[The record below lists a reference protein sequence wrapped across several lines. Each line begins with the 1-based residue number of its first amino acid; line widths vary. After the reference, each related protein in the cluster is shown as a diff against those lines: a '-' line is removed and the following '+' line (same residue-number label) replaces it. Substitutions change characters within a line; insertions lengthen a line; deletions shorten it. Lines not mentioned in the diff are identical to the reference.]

1 MDGWNNAVGWECTVV
16 MDVERRR
23 PMLLRL
29 MFFIVAV
36 DVVNCY
42 VITCYTSCASIV
54 AYGSS
59 RESCSQS
66 GKFNV
71 LSCVGCCS
79 K

>member
-1 MDGWNNAVGWECTVV
+1 MGWECTVV

-36 DVVNCY
+36 DTVNCY

-54 AYGSS
+54 AYGS
-59 RESCSQS
+59 
-66 GKFNV
+66 
-71 LSCVGCCS
+71 
-79 K
+79 